1 MAERK
6 RRRRHTGLVAAAL
19 VLAAVAAV
27 AVWQRNNIAAVLT
40 FLSAGSQ
47 EEIEQRLQQN
57 QQTITDAVEKNPE
70 IVVRDVTEEE
80 KQALRDGTL
89 TQEEL
94 AGRLVG
100 EQTAQPQ
107 EEPPEQE
114 TPKQEQPEAEPGAP
128 DEQTE
133 QPAAEPGAQ
142 DGQKVESAYQE
153 QVSAVV
159 AKAYVLREK
168 FTIALDSMKDEAAAE
183 YRAIPEAERT
193 SGRLTEFAKK
203 YVARATALEKQCD
216 AEMDTIVEE
225 LTALVTANNG
235 ELSIVDT
242 MIETYAREKSLKKAW
257 YLAELKERGLT
268 L

>member
-6 RRRRHTGLVAAAL
+6 RRRKHTGLVAAAL

-57 QQTITDAVEKNPE
+57 QQTITDAVEKSPE

-100 EQTAQPQ
+100 AQTAQPK
-107 EEPPEQE
+107 EEPPKQETPQE
-114 TPKQEQPEAEPGAP
+114 TPKQETPTPA
-128 DEQTE
+128 EQTE
-133 QPAAEPGAQ
+133 QPAAETSAPAEP
-142 DGQKVESAYQE
+142 KVESAYQE

-183 YRAIPEAERT
+183 YTAIPEAERT
-193 SGRLTEFAKK
+193 SGKLTEFAKK

-225 LTALVTANNG
+225 LTALVTENNG
-235 ELSIVDT
+235 DLSIVDT

-268 L
+268 I